1 MPDPKLGG
9 WVGYELSTA
18 RVMRTSGESTGAG
31 AVRRINRSLGENVL
45 TERVGWPGRPEMDL
59 PQKTRYVQR
68 SPAGEGERGGETVTG
83 RHGKRGDGLKK

>member
-9 WVGYELSTA
+9 WAGYEVSTA
-18 RVMRTSGESTGAG
+18 RVMRTSDESTGVG
-31 AVRRINRSLGENVL
+31 AVRRIDRLLGENVL

-59 PQKTRYVQR
+59 PWKTRYVQR
-68 SPAGEGERGGETVTG
+68 SPADEGARGGETVTG